1 MLTFTG
7 LDHSGKELRNRKIW
21 KCKHCN
27 EVQFADANSQNKPTH
42 LRVHGI
48 SKHGRKTPRE
58 WFQRSSLAPSNSD
71 SGLSGDDNEDTTP
84 IRQSG
89 SYVQLTTA
97 VKKAPFEE
105 ALIAFFVVCQ
115 IAIGLVADEL
125 FVAFLRIVYPSIDKL
140 LPGCGNTLRALVM
153 EAFNKRKKHL
163 KGVLARA
170 VSKIH
175 FSFDLWTSPNHL
187 ALLGVVAHFI
197 DEFGQNQSVRSHLG
211 YVYNQLPVT

>member
-1 MLTFTG
+1 M
-7 LDHSGKELRNRKIW
+7 DNSGKELRNRKIW

-27 EVQFADANSQNKPTH
+27 EVQFADANSQNKPAH

-48 SKHGRKTPRE
+48 SKHGRKNPRE
-58 WFQRSSLAPSNSD
+58 WFQRSSLPPSNSD
-71 SGLSGDDNEDTTP
+71 SGDDDEDATP

-115 IAIGLVADEL
+115 IALRLVADEL

-140 LPGCGNTLRALVM
+140 LPGCGNTLRAMVM

-163 KGVLARA
+163 KGLLARSA
-170 VSKIH
+170 SKIH
-175 FSFDLWTSPNHL
+175 FSSDLWTSPNHL
-187 ALLGVVAHFI
+187 AFLGVVAHFI
-197 DEFGQNQSVRSHLG
+197 DEFGQNQSVRLH
-211 YVYNQLPVT
+211 